1 MLAGKLHITRISPAI
16 AMPMPSV
23 RPDHSLLDRCASG
36 DVFAFRELYEQWKT
50 PLYTLA
56 YRFHGNREDAEDS
69 LQEAFVNMYR
79 GIAGFRKDAKLS
91 SWMYRVLLNACI
103 SSKRPRRSSEKGV
116 DFRHEHAHPQTPE
129 HTGDV
134 VLRDVLEAEIAQLP
148 AMQKAVFLLHAS
160 QELTHGEIA
169 EVLRI
174 SVGTSK
180 SSYHRARNAL
190 KERLARRGIHDLEV
204 ET

>member
-1 MLAGKLHITRISPAI
+1 MRAGNLHITHVSQAI

-23 RPDHSLLDRCASG
+23 SSDHNLLDRCATG

-50 PLYTLA
+50 PLYSLA

-79 GIAGFRKDAKLS
+79 GIAGFRRDAKLS
-91 SWMYRVLLNACI
+91 SWMYRVLMNACI
-103 SSKRPRRSSEKGV
+103 SSKRPRRSSEQGM
-116 DFRHEHAHPQTPE
+116 DFRSEHMHPRTPE
-129 HTGDV
+129 HRGDV
-134 VLRDVLEAEIAQLP
+134 ALRDVLEEEIARLP
-148 AMQKAVFLLHAS
+148 AMQKAVFLLHAGH
-160 QELTHGEIA
+160 ELTHGEIA
-169 EVLRI
+169 EVMRI

-180 SSYHRARNAL
+180 SSYHRARTAL

-204 ET
+204 EA